1 MPLPAGEKKDME
13 QKRTLW
19 ILIAAGLFLCFV
31 IGAAFLIFGN
41 SDKGNSTAMSMKGS
55 ESMWV
60 VPEDKPIASHNSNYA
75 YTDEQPVAV
84 QEDMPVA
91 GSPSLTAGTSAP
103 AEATSN
109 SITHADSVTVISQ
122 GSTNVYEIPEGSSAV
137 QDGTTTIDLNS
148 LKDGNSSS
156 SSVKAQNKVAAK
168 AIEETKAAKTA
179 PKVLE
184 SSSKKSAAVTS
195 APKKTSSGNKTT
207 KKSSTSTKKSV
218 LATPSPDRY
227 WVQVGSFVNKK
238 NADEARSV
246 LEAKSIKCEVFTYE
260 DGGALKYR
268 LRAGD
273 YTSRT
278 EAEYWQKQ
286 IDKLDYF
293 AKNSGGTIIVHTGNS
308 LAKK

>member
-1 MPLPAGEKKDME
+1 ME

-19 ILIAAGLFLCFV
+19 ILIAAGVFLCVV
-31 IGAAFLIFGN
+31 IGAAFLFFGN
-41 SDKGNSTAMSMKGS
+41 SQKNNSSAMSMKGS

-60 VPEDKPIASHNSNYA
+60 VPEDKPLTNSSYG
-75 YTDEQPVAV
+75 YTDDQPVAA
-84 QEDMPVA
+84 QETALASTPSSLMAGNSTPVEA
-91 GSPSLTAGTSAP
+91 SP
-103 AEATSN
+103 N

-122 GSTNVYEIPEGSSAV
+122 GSTNVYEIPGGASAV

-148 LKDGNSSS
+148 LKEGVSSG
-156 SSVKAQNKVAAK
+156 SSVKAQNQVAAD
-168 AIEETKAAKTA
+168 AIEQTKQTKASKAA

-184 SSSKKSAAVTS
+184 S
-195 APKKTSSGNKTT
+195 NT
-207 KKSSTSTKKSV
+207 KKSTASAKNTASGSKTAKKSSGSTKTV
-218 LATPSPDRY
+218 LSSPSPDRY
-227 WVQVGSFVNKK
+227 WVQVGAFVNKK

-260 DGGALKYR
+260 DAGVLKYR

-293 AKNSGGTIIVHTGNS
+293 ARNSGGTMIVHTGSS